1 MGIAHTDFLHDFYT
15 VLILADVLVVLIS
28 QCFQPGFYAV
38 FRNSGFAL
46 STMIIRIALAA
57 PPFYNVLLGVAAAVF
72 AILLTIV
79 SRKLF
84 AGKQFETH

>member
-1 MGIAHTDFLHDFYT
+1 MCPFY
-15 VLILADVLVVLIS
+15 
-28 QCFQPGFYAV
+28 FQPGFYAV

-57 PPFYNVLLGVAAAVF
+57 PPFYNVLLAITAAVF

-79 SRKLF
+79 SRKLC
-84 AGKQFETH
+84 AGRQFQPH